1 MRQFTS
7 NAPERQITMAKDRIE
22 MLEALGFEPNLN
34 PQLRDLR
41 ITGQTLKGVDL
52 RFNVQGLTNV
62 EDLGQL
68 TTL

>member
-1 MRQFTS
+1 
-7 NAPERQITMAKDRIE
+7 MAKDRIE